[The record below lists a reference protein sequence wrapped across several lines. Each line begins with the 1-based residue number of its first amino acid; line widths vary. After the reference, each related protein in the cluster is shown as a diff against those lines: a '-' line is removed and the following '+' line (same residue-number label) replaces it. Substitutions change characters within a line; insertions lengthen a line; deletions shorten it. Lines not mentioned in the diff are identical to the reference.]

1 MEVADAVDSSSFVI
15 AFHLSNF
22 KTQRLN
28 LLTCTYCTLLFFVGS
43 RILTTNSFQIQASS
57 RLAWSAADEW
67 RRLAEVRSEL
77 ERRGLV
83 GTVWPG
89 RPGLCCC
96 AAVLLCCS
104 HIELGDLGKF
114 CRCRDQLVEH
124 QAMEELQ

>member
-28 LLTCTYCTLLFFVGS
+28 RLTDLHLLHLLHLLFFVGS
-43 RILTTNSFQIQASS
+43 RVLTTNSFQIQASS

-77 ERRGLV
+77 ERPRGL
-83 GTVWPG
+83 G
-89 RPGLCCC
+89 C

-124 QAMEELQ
+124 QAMEEL